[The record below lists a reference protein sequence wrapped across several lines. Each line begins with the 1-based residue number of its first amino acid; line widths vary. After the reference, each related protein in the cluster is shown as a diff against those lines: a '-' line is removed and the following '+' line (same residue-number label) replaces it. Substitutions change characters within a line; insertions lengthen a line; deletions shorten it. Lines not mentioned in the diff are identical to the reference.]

1 MSTATHRSA
10 LMRSI
15 GTVLLV
21 AFTISSF
28 ACFGQFPLTHMVYE
42 VNGDITDNEL
52 GQSIIM
58 WVFLIL
64 PVYWFAML
72 GDALIFNLIEFWTG
86 EAPIQAG
93 VVQSDGLYETAMTVS
108 EDGTTMTMTLSR
120 EGSVISEVT
129 SVEIA
134 PGLYEMRDADGLVVG
149 LVQRTAEGNLDLCD
163 AEGNVLRTIT
173 ADQIA
178 AAQAG

>member
-1 MSTATHRSA
+1 MSTATRRSM

-15 GTVLLV
+15 CAVLLV
-21 AFTISSF
+21 AFAITSF
-28 ACFGQFPLTHMVYE
+28 ACYGQFPLTHMVYE

-52 GQSIIM
+52 GQSIIL
-58 WVFLIL
+58 WIFLIL

-86 EAPIQAG
+86 EAPIQSNA
-93 VVQSDGLYETAMTVS
+93 VHTDGLYETAMTVS
-108 EDGTTMTMTLSR
+108 EDGSMMTMTISH
-120 EGSVISEVT
+120 EGTVLSEVT

-134 PGLYEMRDADGLVVG
+134 PGVFEMRDADGLLVG
-149 LVQRTAEGNLDLCD
+149 LVHRTAEGDLDLCD

>member
-1 MSTATHRSA
+1 MSTATRRSA

-15 GTVLLV
+15 CTVLLV
-21 AFTISSF
+21 AFAITSF
-28 ACFGQFPLTHMVYE
+28 ACFGQFPLTHIVYQA
-42 VNGDITDNEL
+42 NGEITDNDL
-52 GQSIIM
+52 GQSIIL

-72 GDALIFNLIEFWTG
+72 GDALIFNLIEFWSG
-86 EAPIQAG
+86 ENPIQAG

-108 EDGTTMTMTLSR
+108 EDGSTMTMTISR
-120 EGSVISEVT
+120 EGSVVSEVT
-129 SVEIA
+129 SVEVA
-134 PGLYEMRDADGLVVG
+134 PGVYELRDTEGLVLG

-163 AEGNVLRTIT
+163 AEGNVLRTIS

-178 AAQAG
+178 EAQAG